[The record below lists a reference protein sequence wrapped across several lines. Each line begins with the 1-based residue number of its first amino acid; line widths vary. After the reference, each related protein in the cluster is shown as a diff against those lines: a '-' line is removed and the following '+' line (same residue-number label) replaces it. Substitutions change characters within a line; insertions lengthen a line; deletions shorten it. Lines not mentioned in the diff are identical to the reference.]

1 MSVQMAD
8 MPFCSGER
16 SKGVQHYIQQL
27 GRVQGACG
35 AAVRKIRCKG
45 SVGGYVTN
53 KGQPLAAGQSHRLDA
68 VAHIA
73 AQLGRFKLLS
83 NDLITDQAQRPPPQ
97 QPVSGGRPAG
107 LRNFLSL
114 NKFPLFMQHNAEG
127 GKCRRTVCSGFCR
140 LGRKRPKAGC
150 AAAKRGTKKGRA
162 AEFSTTR
169 P

>member
-53 KGQPLAAGQSHRLDA
+53 KGQPLAAGQSLRLDA

-97 QPVSGGRPAG
+97 QPVSGGRSAG

-114 NKFPLFMQHNAEG
+114 NKFPLFMQHNTG
-127 GKCRRTVCSGFCR
+127 GDKCRRTACSGFCR
-140 LGRKRPKAGC
+140 LGRKGP
-150 AAAKRGTKKGRA
+150 
-162 AEFSTTR
+162 
-169 P
+169 